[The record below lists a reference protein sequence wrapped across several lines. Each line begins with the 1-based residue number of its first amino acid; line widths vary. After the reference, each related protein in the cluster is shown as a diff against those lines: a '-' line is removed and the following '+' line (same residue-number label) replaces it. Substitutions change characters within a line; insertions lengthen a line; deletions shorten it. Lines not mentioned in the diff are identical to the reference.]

1 MVVHEQVGSFGGYD
15 PSEFMAFV
23 QTQSRSSHSNSIS
36 GLNSRSDA
44 RADRVSVDDLLLFSD
59 GMDAALASSPWLNN
73 DAFNVCL
80 RNH

>member
-23 QTQSRSSHSNSIS
+23 QTQTRSSHSNSIS
-36 GLNSRSDA
+36 GLISRTDA
-44 RADRVSVDDLLLFSD
+44 KADRVRVDLILFSD
-59 GMDAALASSPWLNN
+59 GMNAALASSPWLNN

-80 RNH
+80 QNH